1 MNFKLIEHE
10 SALFADSVF
19 ENVQLKKGKK
29 DLYQDYTLPYSQD
42 CKIKKNI
49 TPEKLECL
57 LSSLLQK
64 VCCQDKEDFEE
75 DPYSVVMFEQ
85 INRLLLKVLVV
96 HVPMDYFVNVIR
108 SFEKVVSMPEVYGKT
123 TLYRSILLNTFG
135 CFNLKEN
142 KERIKFICNSP
153 TLIYEDNSCDRIT
166 AINDDHF
173 MAITKEFYENFVPV
187 AWNIMSVFHAETNIV
202 KNCFPDEAGEFLS
215 SYNITTC
222 YLNLRN
228 MQKLDLS
235 KINAEIMLKKFTLS
249 LLNGIQSHLD
259 KGKLK
264 NNLNAIIS
272 KDMNLQDKKYLLLQP
287 LSMLNMNA
295 FKEMKKLYPGI
306 IEKINYEDVL
316 SMDISLMAA
325 YSHSENNKELTT
337 TMITKYKLSSGEK
350 SSSDLKDN
358 VRENIWKIIS
368 TDRSLEEKGVLKKAV
383 SKPSTKSKIKKDN
396 RI

>member
-1 MNFKLIEHE
+1 MNFKLMEHE
-10 SALFADSVF
+10 SALFADSIF
-19 ENVQLKKGKK
+19 ENVKLKKGKK
-29 DLYQDYTLPYSQD
+29 DLYEDYTLPYSYD
-42 CKIKKNI
+42 CRIKENI

-57 LSSLLQK
+57 LSSLLKK
-64 VCCQDKEDFEE
+64 VCSQDKEDFEE
-75 DPYSVVMFEQ
+75 NPYSVIMFEQ

-96 HVPMDYFVNVIR
+96 YMPMDYFTAVIR
-108 SFEKVVSMPEVYGKT
+108 TFEKLVNMSEVYGNT
-123 TLYRSILLNTFG
+123 AIYRSILLKTFG

-142 KERIKFICNSP
+142 KERIKFICSSP
-153 TLIYEDNSCDRIT
+153 TLICENNNCDRIT
-166 AINDDHF
+166 AINDDHL
-173 MAITKEFYENFVPV
+173 MAITKEFYESFVPV
-187 AWNIMSVFHAETNIV
+187 AWNIMSVFHTDTNV
-202 KNCFPDEAGEFLS
+202 VENCFPDEAGEFLS

-235 KINAEIMLKKFTLS
+235 KISTEIMLKKFKLS

-272 KDMNLQDKKYLLLQP
+272 KDMNLQEKKYLLLQP

-325 YSHSENNKELTT
+325 DAHSENNKELTT
-337 TMITKYKLSSGEK
+337 TMITKYKLSSGDK
-350 SSSDLKDN
+350 SSSDWKDN